1 MSTNELPHLNAILN
15 SITIILLM
23 SGYAFIKKR
32 NRVVHKRLMLSAFS
46 VSALFLTSYLIYHYT
61 VGATRFVGVGWI
73 RPVYFGILISHT
85 VLAIIIVPPIFL
97 LLYRAL
103 RQEYDKHVRLAR
115 WIFPMW
121 LYVSG
126 TGVAIYLMLY
136 HLYPSV

>member
-103 RQEYDKHVRLAR
+103 RQEYDKHARLAR